1 MFSLTLHPM
10 QPPEITLAECS
21 KRFGERLA
29 LRKATL
35 TVAAGE
41 TVVVLG
47 PNGAGKSTLLR
58 LVAGLLR
65 PTAGSARIGDVEAI
79 AAPKEVRAGLAY
91 AGHQPQLYRGLT
103 ARENIDLHLRLHQ
116 TMADT
121 SALLE
126 RVGLADRAD
135 ERIDGFSRGMLQRLA
150 LARATAH
157 DPVLLLLDEP
167 ASGLDADGRALL
179 DETLRAGI
187 GSRTQLVASHDHDLA
202 ERLGVREIRRREV
215 IFAMLLFLAATI
227 VIVRVALSG
236 DTGAGTRAAAG
247 MLWAAV
253 VFTAVLGLLRTFAA
267 EHEGGVIDALLL
279 APIDRASIWLGTAL
293 AQFGFLTAIELVAV
307 PVWWALF
314 FQGGGPSVGTVVVAL
329 LLANVGIALV
339 GTLSA
344 ALALGARPA
353 ILKHTPTHQHP
364 RIRRQPRVTVGLHP
378 DSPAIE
384 GLRTPDHPGDPD
396 EQRP

>member
-1 MFSLTLHPM
+1 M
-10 QPPEITLAECS
+10 QPPVITLAECS

-35 TVAAGE
+35 MVAAGE

-103 ARENIDLHLRLHQ
+103 ARENIDLHLRLHHA
-116 TMADT
+116 TADT
-121 SALLE
+121 GALLE

-179 DETLRAGI
+179 DATLRAGI

-202 ERLGVREIRRREV
+202 ERLGVR
-215 IFAMLLFLAATI
+215 
-227 VIVRVALSG
+227 
-236 DTGAGTRAAAG
+236 
-247 MLWAAV
+247 
-253 VFTAVLGLLRTFAA
+253 
-267 EHEGGVIDALLL
+267 
-279 APIDRASIWLGTAL
+279 
-293 AQFGFLTAIELVAV
+293 AI
-307 PVWWALF
+307 
-314 FQGGGPSVGTVVVAL
+314 Q
-329 LLANVGIALV
+329 LANG
-339 GTLSA
+339 G
-344 ALALGARPA
+344 LA
-353 ILKHTPTHQHP
+353 
-364 RIRRQPRVTVGLHP
+364 
-378 DSPAIE
+378 
-384 GLRTPDHPGDPD
+384 
-396 EQRP
+396 

>member
-1 MFSLTLHPM
+1 M

-116 TMADT
+116 TTADT

-167 ASGLDADGRALL
+167 ASGLDADGRTLL

-202 ERLGVREIRRREV
+202 ERLGVREIR
-215 IFAMLLFLAATI
+215 
-227 VIVRVALSG
+227 
-236 DTGAGTRAAAG
+236 
-247 MLWAAV
+247 
-253 VFTAVLGLLRTFAA
+253 
-267 EHEGGVIDALLL
+267 
-279 APIDRASIWLGTAL
+279 
-293 AQFGFLTAIELVAV
+293 
-307 PVWWALF
+307 
-314 FQGGGPSVGTVVVAL
+314 
-329 LLANVGIALV
+329 LANG
-339 GTLSA
+339 G
-344 ALALGARPA
+344 LA
-353 ILKHTPTHQHP
+353 
-364 RIRRQPRVTVGLHP
+364 
-378 DSPAIE
+378 
-384 GLRTPDHPGDPD
+384 
-396 EQRP
+396 

>member
-1 MFSLTLHPM
+1 M
-10 QPPEITLAECS
+10 QPPVITLAECS

-35 TVAAGE
+35 MVAAGE

-116 TMADT
+116 ATADT
-121 SALLE
+121 GALLE

-135 ERIDGFSRGMLQRLA
+135 ERIDGFSRGMLQRLG
-150 LARATAH
+150 LARASAH

-179 DETLRAGI
+179 DATLRAGI

-202 ERLGVREIRRREV
+202 ERLGVR
-215 IFAMLLFLAATI
+215 
-227 VIVRVALSG
+227 
-236 DTGAGTRAAAG
+236 
-247 MLWAAV
+247 
-253 VFTAVLGLLRTFAA
+253 
-267 EHEGGVIDALLL
+267 
-279 APIDRASIWLGTAL
+279 
-293 AQFGFLTAIELVAV
+293 AI
-307 PVWWALF
+307 
-314 FQGGGPSVGTVVVAL
+314 Q
-329 LLANVGIALV
+329 LANG
-339 GTLSA
+339 G
-344 ALALGARPA
+344 LA
-353 ILKHTPTHQHP
+353 
-364 RIRRQPRVTVGLHP
+364 
-378 DSPAIE
+378 
-384 GLRTPDHPGDPD
+384 
-396 EQRP
+396 

>member
-1 MFSLTLHPM
+1 MAPPTVSLS
-10 QPPEITLAECS
+10 ACS

-35 TVAAGE
+35 MVAAGE

-116 TMADT
+116 ATADT
-121 SALLE
+121 GALLE

-179 DETLRAGI
+179 DATLRAGI

-202 ERLGVREIRRREV
+202 ERLGVR
-215 IFAMLLFLAATI
+215 
-227 VIVRVALSG
+227 
-236 DTGAGTRAAAG
+236 
-247 MLWAAV
+247 
-253 VFTAVLGLLRTFAA
+253 
-267 EHEGGVIDALLL
+267 
-279 APIDRASIWLGTAL
+279 
-293 AQFGFLTAIELVAV
+293 AI
-307 PVWWALF
+307 
-314 FQGGGPSVGTVVVAL
+314 Q
-329 LLANVGIALV
+329 LANG
-339 GTLSA
+339 G
-344 ALALGARPA
+344 LA
-353 ILKHTPTHQHP
+353 
-364 RIRRQPRVTVGLHP
+364 
-378 DSPAIE
+378 
-384 GLRTPDHPGDPD
+384 
-396 EQRP
+396 

>member
-1 MFSLTLHPM
+1 M
-10 QPPEITLAECS
+10 QPPVITLAECS

-35 TVAAGE
+35 MVAAGE

-116 TMADT
+116 ATADT
-121 SALLE
+121 GALLE

-179 DETLRAGI
+179 DATLRAGI

-202 ERLGVREIRRREV
+202 ERLGVR
-215 IFAMLLFLAATI
+215 
-227 VIVRVALSG
+227 
-236 DTGAGTRAAAG
+236 
-247 MLWAAV
+247 
-253 VFTAVLGLLRTFAA
+253 
-267 EHEGGVIDALLL
+267 
-279 APIDRASIWLGTAL
+279 
-293 AQFGFLTAIELVAV
+293 AI
-307 PVWWALF
+307 
-314 FQGGGPSVGTVVVAL
+314 Q
-329 LLANVGIALV
+329 LANG
-339 GTLSA
+339 G
-344 ALALGARPA
+344 LA
-353 ILKHTPTHQHP
+353 
-364 RIRRQPRVTVGLHP
+364 
-378 DSPAIE
+378 
-384 GLRTPDHPGDPD
+384 
-396 EQRP
+396 

>member
-1 MFSLTLHPM
+1 MT
-10 QPPEITLAECS
+10 
-21 KRFGERLA
+21 RLA
-29 LRKATL
+29 LHDL
-35 TVAAGE
+35 TVGYGRRPAAHHVTGALAAGDGLA
-41 TVVVLG
+41 VMG

-116 TMADT
+116 ATADT
-121 SALLE
+121 GALLE

-179 DETLRAGI
+179 DATLRAGI

-202 ERLGVREIRRREV
+202 ERLGVR
-215 IFAMLLFLAATI
+215 
-227 VIVRVALSG
+227 
-236 DTGAGTRAAAG
+236 
-247 MLWAAV
+247 
-253 VFTAVLGLLRTFAA
+253 
-267 EHEGGVIDALLL
+267 
-279 APIDRASIWLGTAL
+279 
-293 AQFGFLTAIELVAV
+293 AI
-307 PVWWALF
+307 
-314 FQGGGPSVGTVVVAL
+314 Q
-329 LLANVGIALV
+329 LANG
-339 GTLSA
+339 G
-344 ALALGARPA
+344 LA
-353 ILKHTPTHQHP
+353 
-364 RIRRQPRVTVGLHP
+364 
-378 DSPAIE
+378 
-384 GLRTPDHPGDPD
+384 
-396 EQRP
+396 

>member
-1 MFSLTLHPM
+1 M
-10 QPPEITLAECS
+10 
-21 KRFGERLA
+21 
-29 LRKATL
+29 
-35 TVAAGE
+35 VAAGE

-116 TMADT
+116 ATADT
-121 SALLE
+121 GALLE

-179 DETLRAGI
+179 DATLRAGI

-202 ERLGVREIRRREV
+202 ERLGVR
-215 IFAMLLFLAATI
+215 
-227 VIVRVALSG
+227 
-236 DTGAGTRAAAG
+236 
-247 MLWAAV
+247 
-253 VFTAVLGLLRTFAA
+253 
-267 EHEGGVIDALLL
+267 
-279 APIDRASIWLGTAL
+279 
-293 AQFGFLTAIELVAV
+293 AI
-307 PVWWALF
+307 
-314 FQGGGPSVGTVVVAL
+314 Q
-329 LLANVGIALV
+329 LANG
-339 GTLSA
+339 G
-344 ALALGARPA
+344 LA
-353 ILKHTPTHQHP
+353 
-364 RIRRQPRVTVGLHP
+364 
-378 DSPAIE
+378 
-384 GLRTPDHPGDPD
+384 
-396 EQRP
+396 

>member
-116 TMADT
+116 TTADT

-179 DETLRAGI
+179 DETLSAGI
-187 GSRTQLVASHDHDLA
+187 GNRTQLVASHDHDLA
-202 ERLGVREIRRREV
+202 ERLGVREIR
-215 IFAMLLFLAATI
+215 
-227 VIVRVALSG
+227 
-236 DTGAGTRAAAG
+236 
-247 MLWAAV
+247 
-253 VFTAVLGLLRTFAA
+253 
-267 EHEGGVIDALLL
+267 
-279 APIDRASIWLGTAL
+279 
-293 AQFGFLTAIELVAV
+293 
-307 PVWWALF
+307 
-314 FQGGGPSVGTVVVAL
+314 
-329 LLANVGIALV
+329 LANG
-339 GTLSA
+339 G
-344 ALALGARPA
+344 LA
-353 ILKHTPTHQHP
+353 
-364 RIRRQPRVTVGLHP
+364 
-378 DSPAIE
+378 
-384 GLRTPDHPGDPD
+384 
-396 EQRP
+396 

>member
-1 MFSLTLHPM
+1 M
-10 QPPEITLAECS
+10 QPPVITLAECS

-35 TVAAGE
+35 MVAAGE

-116 TMADT
+116 ATADT
-121 SALLE
+121 GALLE

-179 DETLRAGI
+179 DATLRAGV

-202 ERLGVREIRRREV
+202 ERLGVR
-215 IFAMLLFLAATI
+215 
-227 VIVRVALSG
+227 
-236 DTGAGTRAAAG
+236 
-247 MLWAAV
+247 
-253 VFTAVLGLLRTFAA
+253 
-267 EHEGGVIDALLL
+267 
-279 APIDRASIWLGTAL
+279 
-293 AQFGFLTAIELVAV
+293 AI
-307 PVWWALF
+307 
-314 FQGGGPSVGTVVVAL
+314 Q
-329 LLANVGIALV
+329 LANG
-339 GTLSA
+339 G
-344 ALALGARPA
+344 LA
-353 ILKHTPTHQHP
+353 
-364 RIRRQPRVTVGLHP
+364 
-378 DSPAIE
+378 
-384 GLRTPDHPGDPD
+384 
-396 EQRP
+396 

>member
-1 MFSLTLHPM
+1 M
-10 QPPEITLAECS
+10 QPPVITLAECS

-35 TVAAGE
+35 MVAAGE

-65 PTAGSARIGDVEAI
+65 PTAGSARIDGVEAI

-116 TMADT
+116 ATADT
-121 SALLE
+121 GALLE

-179 DETLRAGI
+179 DATLRAGI

-202 ERLGVREIRRREV
+202 ERLGVR
-215 IFAMLLFLAATI
+215 
-227 VIVRVALSG
+227 
-236 DTGAGTRAAAG
+236 
-247 MLWAAV
+247 
-253 VFTAVLGLLRTFAA
+253 
-267 EHEGGVIDALLL
+267 
-279 APIDRASIWLGTAL
+279 
-293 AQFGFLTAIELVAV
+293 AI
-307 PVWWALF
+307 
-314 FQGGGPSVGTVVVAL
+314 Q
-329 LLANVGIALV
+329 LANG
-339 GTLSA
+339 G
-344 ALALGARPA
+344 LA
-353 ILKHTPTHQHP
+353 
-364 RIRRQPRVTVGLHP
+364 
-378 DSPAIE
+378 
-384 GLRTPDHPGDPD
+384 
-396 EQRP
+396 

>member
-58 LVAGLLR
+58 LVTGLLR

-202 ERLGVREIRRREV
+202 ERLGVREIR
-215 IFAMLLFLAATI
+215 
-227 VIVRVALSG
+227 
-236 DTGAGTRAAAG
+236 
-247 MLWAAV
+247 
-253 VFTAVLGLLRTFAA
+253 
-267 EHEGGVIDALLL
+267 
-279 APIDRASIWLGTAL
+279 
-293 AQFGFLTAIELVAV
+293 
-307 PVWWALF
+307 
-314 FQGGGPSVGTVVVAL
+314 
-329 LLANVGIALV
+329 LANG
-339 GTLSA
+339 G
-344 ALALGARPA
+344 LA
-353 ILKHTPTHQHP
+353 
-364 RIRRQPRVTVGLHP
+364 
-378 DSPAIE
+378 
-384 GLRTPDHPGDPD
+384 
-396 EQRP
+396 